1 MSVCDTG
8 KPLVDLTDDGEV
20 GTSGL
25 VKDEPVDEPG
35 ERVKQEVITDD
46 MKCRYFVTLLATEG
60 LGHLNAMS
68 NVKSTMN
75 ELQRLRYDV
84 WESLLEK
91 TDYLNSIID
100 GQLQVFGDRFNEVNP
115 ALLIYMASFDP
126 KESFATFNLKSLV
139 KLAEFY
145 PNDFDS
151 MQLVA
156 LRHQLSIYIYNVR

>member
-1 MSVCDTG
+1 
-8 KPLVDLTDDGEV
+8 
-20 GTSGL
+20 
-25 VKDEPVDEPG
+25 
-35 ERVKQEVITDD
+35 
-46 MKCRYFVTLLATEG
+46 
-60 LGHLNAMS
+60 
-68 NVKSTMN
+68 
-75 ELQRLRYDV
+75 
-84 WESLLEK
+84 
-91 TDYLNSIID
+91 
-100 GQLQVFGDRFNEVNP
+100 VFGDRFNEVNP